1 MAVAPSRLD
10 EAPLLA
16 EGMFE
21 RHAAA
26 LRGFC
31 IQRTASRADGE
42 EAVQAT
48 FLRALR
54 AMRAGV
60 RPHSERAWLLTI
72 ARNALIDHQR
82 RRRIRREDPIGQ
94 DGVDHDELPPSAEPG
109 PDLGISPEL
118 AKALGTLKPRE
129 REVVALRF
137 GGDLTGPEIAEM
149 LGLSL
154 ANVQQ
159 LLSRSL
165 RRLRDELGQSP
176 TTD

>member
-1 MAVAPSRLD
+1 VRIEFEQLYNDHVWDVYGFLAYRL
-10 EAPLLA
+10 
-16 EGMFE
+16 
-21 RHAAA
+21 R
-26 LRGFC
+26 
-31 IQRTASRADGE
+31 QRADAE
-42 EAVQAT
+42 DLTQHVFE
-48 FLRALR
+48 RALR
-54 AMRAGV
+54 SWSSFDQQRG
-60 RPHSERAWLLTI
+60 SERAWLLTI

-82 RRRIRREDPIGQ
+82 RRRIRREEPIGE
-94 DGVDHDELPPSAEPG
+94 DGVSDEELPPSTEPG

-118 AKALGTLKPRE
+118 AHALGILRPRE

-165 RRLRDELGQSP
+165 RKLRDVLDEAG
-176 TTD
+176 